1 MTQPERRDAFGP
13 LWGKAEATLSQ
24 GAYGR
29 PSVHYPHRT
38 NIVHQRN
45 LSRHSSYRGVKDGTM
60 AMGIVEALLA
70 LLVGTVRTISCES
83 DALLGRLS
91 VASLSSATTYQ
102 FTWDARDPG
111 ALILGGFPADET
123 GKPRPTYH
131 SALCALV
138 QHWAAWQV
146 CSGALGGGDEA
157 LERWWGL
164 LTALGSLPLPPPAGG
179 PWPRVLVAQACQDRP
194 ANVALR
200 DALEGMADALYL
212 HLRYALPATTT
223 ERALLVQCPDA
234 IEASQGYLA
243 PLDPRLL
250 LVVPAAPIALSAEEQ
265 SDPDADLDLSAHAAG
280 APERRAAVDAA
291 DAVLRAGAP
300 ALVPTADTPRI
311 RAALEDEGA
320 VFLVGPAGVGKTEW
334 AQALARALYDGFEKI
349 RFSSRLHEED
359 LYGAPVQRADGRW
372 TLEPGPL
379 VRWAERVAAGQR
391 VMLILDELPR
401 AHGSIPDALMS
412 IVDTHGAADLAAA
425 GQALPADPGPYHV
438 VDVPGYATF
447 ALPAARVKI
456 VATGNIGESFR
467 GLDLSDPAFLD
478 RWTCWLQ
485 LAEFTPDEK
494 RAILARRLTLPSA
507 HPLLTALIGVARDVA
522 DYGESAA
529 RALGA
534 AVTMRTLIRWGTAVT
549 RRAADTAAAT
559 GRPCA
564 YGPPFRTV
572 AQGQWLDKVCARKG
586 DGLDPDVYA
595 ALLRIVS
602 DHARHL

>member
-29 PSVHYPHRT
+29 PSAHSPHRT

-70 LLVGTVRTISCES
+70 LLVGTVRTVSCES

-179 PWPRVLVAQACQDRP
+179 PWPRVLVAQACQVRP
-194 ANVALR
+194 ANAALR

-250 LVVPAAPIALSAEEQ
+250 LVVPAAPIALPAAEQ
-265 SDPDADLDLSAHAAG
+265 SDPDTDLDRGSRGSRQAPPQGPTVSFPVRDASWLVSAAAARCG
-280 APERRAAVDAA
+280 AW
-291 DAVLRAGAP
+291 GASQ
-300 ALVPTADTPRI
+300 R
-311 RAALEDEGA
+311 GC
-320 VFLVGPAGVGKTEW
+320 
-334 AQALARALYDGFEKI
+334 
-349 RFSSRLHEED
+349 
-359 LYGAPVQRADGRW
+359 RAD
-372 TLEPGPL
+372 
-379 VRWAERVAAGQR
+379 
-391 VMLILDELPR
+391 
-401 AHGSIPDALMS
+401 
-412 IVDTHGAADLAAA
+412 
-425 GQALPADPGPYHV
+425 
-438 VDVPGYATF
+438 
-447 ALPAARVKI
+447 
-456 VATGNIGESFR
+456 
-467 GLDLSDPAFLD
+467 
-478 RWTCWLQ
+478 
-485 LAEFTPDEK
+485 
-494 RAILARRLTLPSA
+494 ARRLPVPGTPRHSCCARGAPRHRPPSVRRHA
-507 HPLLTALIGVARDVA
+507 PGSPEGTADCTIHWRTRGTPSRC
-522 DYGESAA
+522 
-529 RALGA
+529 ALVGASLRETRCA
-534 AVTMRTLIRWGTAVT
+534 AV
-549 RRAADTAAAT
+549 
-559 GRPCA
+559 
-564 YGPPFRTV
+564 
-572 AQGQWLDKVCARKG
+572 
-586 DGLDPDVYA
+586 
-595 ALLRIVS
+595 S
-602 DHARHL
+602 